1 MSELHH
7 FCWNELLSK
16 DIEKDKVF
24 YKEVFGWESEGKQFG
39 GMTYTLFKADG
50 VEVAGMMPAPEEC
63 ANPSSS
69 WLSYVTVD
77 DVQVTLDKAVA
88 AGAKVVL
95 PKMTIENIGD
105 LAAIIDVQGAAVGF
119 YKSKGC

>member
-16 DIEKDKVF
+16 DIEKDKIF
-24 YKEVFGWESEGKQFG
+24 YKEVFGWESEDKQFG

-50 VEVAGMMPAPEEC
+50 VEVAGMMPAPKEC
-63 ANPSSS
+63 TNPSSS

-77 DVQVTLDKAVA
+77 DVQATLDKAVA

-95 PKMTIENIGD
+95 PKMKIENIGD